1 MLSVV
6 VLLYHIVVR
15 SFALVSAHHF
25 VGIVLE
31 VAMTSIV
38 AVSAS

>member
-6 VLLYHIVVR
+6 VLYHIAVR
-15 SFALVSAHHF
+15 SFALLSAHHF

-31 VAMTSIV
+31 VAIASIV